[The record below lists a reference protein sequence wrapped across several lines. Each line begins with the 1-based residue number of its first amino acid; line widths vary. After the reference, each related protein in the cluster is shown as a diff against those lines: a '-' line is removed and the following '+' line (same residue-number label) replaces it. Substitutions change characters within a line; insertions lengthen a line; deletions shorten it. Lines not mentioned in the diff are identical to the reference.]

1 MSVRVVL
8 ISAIEFLTLGDLWTL
23 MARVVDLVSS
33 RRLFS
38 PPHFP
43 SRDLRPMSL
52 LTQRSWKFF
61 DGLCS
66 GTRHY
71 GSPSR
76 LPVSQRWRNIAVD
89 VPGHFL
95 AHFLFQSPQALA
107 LESVDLIP

>member
-1 MSVRVVL
+1 
-8 ISAIEFLTLGDLWTL
+8 
-23 MARVVDLVSS
+23 
-33 RRLFS
+33 
-38 PPHFP
+38 
-43 SRDLRPMSL
+43 MSL

-71 GSPSR
+71 GSPSC
-76 LPVSQRWRNIAVD
+76 LPVSQRWRNIVVD